1 NAIKKSGTSYMDDF
15 EGAQSAVAIKAAS
28 SWHLATVPQGQLDLF
43 PEADNLEL
51 TAWFKRANTAWY
63 VIDPLFYQNNN
74 LTPSHITDNPEQL
87 SDSRMRAVNQ
97 KDIWP
102 NWDPQYGSI
111 TNVSLME
118 LAYYPKERGM
128 YNYDTTNTV
137 NPDGTFSD
145 PENRWGEV
153 MRALSTTNFE

>member
-1 NAIKKSGTSYMDDF
+1 LTKLVDMLPVISTKEKSTFSFNGEFAHLIPGSPKAIEKSGTSYIDDF
-15 EGAQSAVAIKAAS
+15 EGAQSAIDLKAVS
-28 SWHLATVPQGQLDLF
+28 SWHLATLPHGQPDLF
-43 PEADNLEL
+43 PEADNLDL
-51 TAWFKRANTAWY
+51 SAGFKRAKTAWY

-118 LAYYPKERGM
+118 LAYYP
-128 YNYDTTNTV
+128 
-137 NPDGTFSD
+137 
-145 PENRWGEV
+145 
-153 MRALSTTNFE
+153 